1 MENSK
6 KQFNLPG
13 SYAVVP
19 AAGAKTSELTV
30 PVRRSLVVVLYCVFR
45 ITGIS
50 KLVSQLSF
58 LSVVS
63 ARTCLHVL

>member
-6 KQFNLPG
+6 KQFNLPEC
-13 SYAVVP
+13 YAVVP
-19 AAGAKTSELTV
+19 AAGAKPSELTV
-30 PVRRSLVVVLYCVFR
+30 PVRRSLLVVLYYVFR

-50 KLVSQLSF
+50 KLLSQLSC

-63 ARTCLHVL
+63 ACTCLHVL

>member
-50 KLVSQLSF
+50 
-58 LSVVS
+58 
-63 ARTCLHVL
+63 